1 MPIRHRATTV
11 LGIGLVFAWGTTY
24 YLLSILAKPIAADTG
39 WPFSWIIGG
48 LTLAS
53 LVAALVSVAVGR
65 AIERHGGRP
74 IFAYGTILHALG
86 LGLLALA
93 PNLALYFAAWAVLGI
108 AMAATLYDAA
118 FSTLGRLLG
127 DTARPAIATVTLWG
141 GFASTICWPV
151 SAALV
156 ETVGWRGTCAAY
168 AAFLIVVVLPLHVF
182 GLPKEAQRT
191 IDAAKR
197 SAEVGPAPR
206 RPLAILLLAGIVTAG
221 SAISAAWAVHIIAI
235 LEAGGIGL
243 AAAVALGALIG
254 PAQVAG
260 RIVEMAIGARLHPI
274 WTLAASVALV
284 GAGQVLLWSDMP
296 MPAVALIAF
305 GAGNGIFFIA
315 RGTVPLALFGPE
327 GYAVLMGRLA
337 APAMV
342 AQALAPPAAAVL
354 FEATGAKGTMTAL
367 AALALVSLAA
377 VAMLVLVS
385 RRRATGR

>member
-39 WPFSWIIGG
+39 WPLPWIISG

-53 LVAALVSVAVGR
+53 LVTALVSVAVGR
-65 AIERHGGRP
+65 AIERRGGRP
-74 IFAYGTILHALG
+74 VFALGTILHALG
-86 LGLLALA
+86 LGLLAVA
-93 PNLALYFAAWAVLGI
+93 PDLTVYFAAWAVLGV

-127 DTARPAIATVTLWG
+127 ETARSAIATVTLWG
-141 GFASTICWPV
+141 GFASTICWPI

-156 ETVGWRGTCAAY
+156 EAVGWRGTCAAY
-168 AAFLIVVVLPLHVF
+168 AALLIVVVLPLHVF
-182 GLPKEAQRT
+182 GLPRERERE
-191 IDAAKR
+191 IDAPKR
-197 SAEVGPAPR
+197 TDDDARAPR
-206 RPLAILLLAGIVTAG
+206 RPLVVLLLAAIVTAG

-235 LEAGGIGL
+235 LEAGSIGL

-274 WTLAASVALV
+274 WTLAASVVLV
-284 GAGQVLLWSDMP
+284 GAGQVLLLVDVP
-296 MPAVALIAF
+296 IAALALIAF
-305 GAGNGIFFIA
+305 GAGNGIFSIA

-337 APAMV
+337 APAMF
-342 AQALAPPAAAVL
+342 AQALAPPAAAML
-354 FEATGAKGTMTAL
+354 FEAAGARGTMTAL
-367 AALALVSLAA
+367 AMLALVNLGA
-377 VAMLVLVS
+377 VAILVALS
-385 RRRATGR
+385 RRATGR